1 MAKKPI
7 KPLITALYERLSK
20 DDELK
25 GESNS
30 ITNQKKYLEDY
41 ATRNGFTNIR
51 HFTDDGYTGRN
62 FNRPG
67 FQELLAEVHAGNVGV
82 IIVKDMSRLG
92 RNYLQVG
99 FYTEILFPEKEIHF
113 IAINNSVDSENGS
126 DNDFTPF
133 LNIMNEWYAR
143 DTSNKIKS
151 IFNSRMAD
159 GKRCSGSIPFGYN
172 RMPGDKQTLVV
183 DPVASLVVKRI
194 FDMAD
199 TGMSP
204 TQIAKQLQEEQV
216 LIPSAYTAKFHPEQN
231 NGKRYFDPYGWSNTT
246 VNAILD
252 RQEYLGHTILKKSV
266 STNFKTD
273 KRRSTSEDE
282 QYIFYFTHEA
292 IVSQELW
299 DSVQKQRVRSPR
311 KTPAGTY
318 QQHKLSGYLFCSDCG
333 SRMALQSAKK
343 HKDGGPD
350 DRYYSF
356 RCGAYG
362 QRGTECSAH
371 YVNAEAVEGLILSSI
386 QRMSKFVIEDE
397 AAFAEQ
403 LRLKAQAKVDAVP
416 VEKKQQ
422 LEELERQYEELDV
435 KLRSLYEN
443 FFAGLILERQYK
455 TLMAQYDK
463 EQTACE
469 ERIEE
474 LKKELALIQGKPM
487 QIERFIKLIHKYKE
501 PTELTEELL
510 HAFVDKVIVH
520 EPNGRGR
527 NRTQEIELYFN
538 FIGQFE
544 LAFSPEEIKAAEKQE
559 AKRVREKKA
568 HKKKVQKQYNK
579 RKKQERYDENEGH
592 KFPKR
597 VCEHCGQEFWPNGN
611 RQRYCSKECTNAAKA
626 ARVKAQR
633 YAERGDHP
641 YKQKNCIVCGKP
653 FWPVNGQEVMCS
665 EECKRSHRIDRQNTY
680 YHEVVADKEKAKR
693 DAIREMALAENDGH
707 PYPQRE
713 CEYCG
718 TPFWPEK
725 HHQRFC
731 CKACTNKS
739 AEARRTGT
747 DPAEKEG
754 HRFHK
759 KVCPVC
765 GKEFWPEGPSAI
777 CCSKE
782 CAYKRQ
788 AALDKEKRDQLREV
802 TIAERGG
809 HMYEA
814 VPCKYCGEMFYP
826 KQPNQVYCSAE
837 CRTNGSFMSR
847 YGHDPATKEGHPYNK
862 RICIHCGKEFWPAGP
877 NTKTCSEECSHEHGI
892 LKMRDWRAEQKAQD
906 EAETVKPAM

>member
-1 MAKKPI
+1 MAKKI
-7 KPLITALYERLSK
+7 TKPLITALYERLSK

-67 FQELLAEVHAGNVGV
+67 FQALLAEVHAGNIGV

-113 IAINNSVDSENGS
+113 IAINNSVDSENSS

-159 GKRCSGSIPFGYN
+159 GKRCSGSIPYGYN
-172 RMPGDKQTLVV
+172 RMPGDKQTLIV

-204 TQIAKQLQEEQV
+204 NQIAKQLQEEQV

-252 RQEYLGHTILKKSV
+252 RQEYLGHKILKKSV

-282 QYIFYFTHEA
+282 QYIFYFTHEP

-343 HKDGGPD
+343 RKDGDPD

-371 YVNAEAVEGLILSSI
+371 YVNAEAVEGLILTSI
-386 QRMSKFVIEDE
+386 QRMSKFAIEDE
-397 AAFAEQ
+397 EGFAEQ

-416 VEKKQQ
+416 VEKQQQ
-422 LEELERQYEELDV
+422 LQELEKHYEELDV

-443 FFAGLILERQYK
+443 FFAGLIPERQYK

-487 QIERFIKLIHKYKE
+487 QIDRFIKLIHKYKI
-501 PTELTEELL
+501 PTELTEELI

-520 EPNGRGR
+520 EPNGRGKS
-527 NRTQEIELYFN
+527 RTQEIELYFN

-544 LAFSPEEIKAAEKQE
+544 LAFSPKEIKAAEKQE

-568 HKKKVQKQYNK
+568 QKKKTRKQYYK

-597 VCEHCGQEFWPNGN
+597 VCEHCGQEYWPNGN

-626 ARVKAQR
+626 TRVKVQR
-633 YAERGDHP
+633 YAEKGDHTFR
-641 YKQKNCIVCGKP
+641 QKNCIVCGKP
-653 FWPVNGQEVMCS
+653 FWPVNGQEIMCS
-665 EECKRSHRIDRQNTY
+665 EECKHSRRNEKQLAY
-680 YHEVVADKEKAKR
+680 YHEVLSDKEKAKR
-693 DAIREMALAENDGH
+693 QAKREQTMAENEGH
-707 PYPQRE
+707 LWPKRV

-718 TPFWPEK
+718 DEFWPTK
-725 HHQRFC
+725 SHQKYC
-731 CKACTNKS
+731 CDECGRKGY
-739 AEARRTGT
+739 EMT
-747 DPAEKEG
+747 DKGRDPHEKEG
-754 HRFHK
+754 HRFYK
-759 KVCPVC
+759 RVCAIC
-765 GKEFWPEGPSAI
+765 GQEFWP
-777 CCSKE
+777 
-782 CAYKRQ
+782 
-788 AALDKEKRDQLREV
+788 
-802 TIAERGG
+802 
-809 HMYEA
+809 
-814 VPCKYCGEMFYP
+814 
-826 KQPNQVYCSAE
+826 N
-837 CRTNGSFMSR
+837 
-847 YGHDPATKEGHPYNK
+847 
-862 RICIHCGKEFWPAGP
+862 GP
-877 NTKTCSEECSHEHGI
+877 NTVCCSPGCS
-892 LKMRDWRAEQKAQD
+892 KAFYKKNAREKY
-906 EAETVKPAM
+906 EARKATAAVDRTAV